1 MRVYVREREPLRQS
15 HTANRLLLVQGPLFG
30 TPIIL
35 QSSPA
40 VMWCVKLIMSL
51 GVSSSLIQSSLMWRC
66 RPHLLLSDLGD
77 GCAMQQQHCRPNCR
91 YKAGAV
97 FEHYTGEIKVTTEHP
112 AQECHTLYKFQLC
125 RHIKSEENTLGMN
138 QLLSFA

>member
-1 MRVYVREREPLRQS
+1 
-15 HTANRLLLVQGPLFG
+15 
-30 TPIIL
+30 
-35 QSSPA
+35 
-40 VMWCVKLIMSL
+40 MWCVKLIMSL

-97 FEHYTGEIKVTTEHP
+97 FEHCTGEIKVTTE
-112 AQECHTLYKFQLC
+112 QQFQLC
-125 RHIKSEENTLGMN
+125 RHIESEENTLGMN

>member
-1 MRVYVREREPLRQS
+1 
-15 HTANRLLLVQGPLFG
+15 
-30 TPIIL
+30 
-35 QSSPA
+35 
-40 VMWCVKLIMSL
+40 MWCVKLIMSL

-77 GCAMQQQHCRPNCR
+77 GCATQQQHCGPNCR

-97 FEHYTGEIKVTTEHP
+97 LEHYTGEIKVTTQHP
-112 AQECHTLYKFQLC
+112 ARECQALYKFQLC
-125 RHIKSEENTLGMN
+125 RNIKSEETTLGMN